1 MFFERLHRVASLILF
16 EAADQLE
23 EQEREG
29 EVDGVVGCKHLAKV
43 IKYALSSQGLWLE
56 AVKSIIDRLKINASS
71 EEITRLFNE
80 RAQQTVE
87 GSMTAAVAVY

>member
-1 MFFERLHRVASLILF
+1 MT
-16 EAADQLE
+16 
-23 EQEREG
+23 
-29 EVDGVVGCKHLAKV
+29 LAP
-43 IKYALSSQGLWLE
+43 LQ
-56 AVKSIIDRLKINASS
+56 VKSIIDRLKINASS

>member
-23 EQEREG
+23 EQERDG

-56 AVKSIIDRLKINASS
+56 AVKSIIDQGP
-71 EEITRLFNE
+71 
-80 RAQQTVE
+80 QQRR
-87 GSMTAAVAVY
+87 G